1 MRNIHLFATL
11 LFFLLGCTTLKVPEP
26 PKKERLS
33 CRSMEPQNIFNG
45 LRIKATQDI
54 IQSHIDQ
61 KKSIKL
67 NPNSTEELSV
77 LEQIRRKVSFPLL
90 SSQLDPSVVTRVLK
104 NELEAFKKI
113 LESDSTKNPNTQKTL
128 DYLNSQILLTIDLP
142 ESWTCNPVDDENITI
157 QMI

>member
-1 MRNIHLFATL
+1 M
-11 LFFLLGCTTLKVPEP
+11 KVPEP

-45 LRIKATQDI
+45 LRIKAAQDI

-67 NPNSTEELSV
+67 NPESTEVLSA
-77 LEQIRRKVSFPLL
+77 LEQIRRKISFPLL

-104 NELEAFKKI
+104 NELDAFKRI
-113 LESDSTKNPNTQKTL
+113 LESESAKNPNTQKTL
-128 DYLNSQILLTIDLP
+128 EYLNNQILLTIESP
-142 ESWTCNPVDDENITI
+142 EAWTCSPVADENITI

>member
-1 MRNIHLFATL
+1 MRNFHLWIL
-11 LFFLLGCTTLKVPEP
+11 LPLFQLGCESIKVPEP

-45 LRIKATQDI
+45 LRIKAAQEI

-67 NPNSTEELSV
+67 SPDSTEELSV

-90 SSQLDPSVVTRVLK
+90 SSELDSGVVTRVLK
-104 NELEAFKKI
+104 NELATFRMI
-113 LESDSTKNPNTQKTL
+113 LESDSTNNPNTQKTL
-128 DYLNSQILLTIDLP
+128 EYLNNQILLTIESP
-142 ESWTCNPVDDENITI
+142 ESWTCNPVADENITI